1 MDINKWIYFLWF
13 LVNCPAKMTRG
24 EHNKQTTWICPLSI
38 AIGDTSNW
46 YVIESSIVHWKY
58 VGNLFGYITNDMRW
72 YWSKHGANPTR
83 KCTFHWSSRKK
94 MTLDKTWDLSV
105 SHVQPTS
112 HSVPSVASKSS
123 MTKDMAS
130 FRLPSA
136 LRLGSRRWFGPVRR
150 TQRVSAH
157 VSHMGVS

>member
-1 MDINKWIYFLWF
+1 MVQIQQENAHF
-13 LVNCPAKMTRG
+13 
-24 EHNKQTTWICPLSI
+24 
-38 AIGDTSNW
+38 IGHPEKN
-46 YVIESSIVHWKY
+46 
-58 VGNLFGYITNDMRW
+58 M
-72 YWSKHGANPTR
+72 
-83 KCTFHWSSRKK
+83 
-94 MTLDKTWDLSV
+94 DKTWDLSV